1 MMNSNKI
8 ETVNPVA
15 PNSISDRD
23 RPVVT
28 TTLYDLVATIQST
41 LGPDDERVVPTVT
54 RILQTG
60 RATFQYPATYR
71 LSA

>member
-1 MMNSNKI
+1 MMNSNPV

-15 PNSISDRD
+15 NNALSDRD

-28 TTLYDLVATIQST
+28 TTLYDLVAAIQST

-54 RILQTG
+54 RILRTG
-60 RATFQYPATYR
+60 RATLQYPATYR